1 MQRKIKAIACRA
13 KKATG
18 NRLLLSLLNKLIKE
32 FGVMTSIFIDSKR
45 KHIAIELDLK
55 GEDRPVNIKIN
66 GYVIEP
72 KGEGSLIKISDI
84 SLSREWMDAIVK
96 KLITDGIS
104 IPIPSKLLEQIL

>member
-1 MQRKIKAIACRA
+1 
-13 KKATG
+13 
-18 NRLLLSLLNKLIKE
+18 
-32 FGVMTSIFIDSKR
+32 
-45 KHIAIELDLK
+45 
-55 GEDRPVNIKIN
+55 
-66 GYVIEP
+66 VIEP